1 MSSDFFRYD
10 LLTQE
15 ALRSVIRRVLDEAA
29 SAGMPGEHHFFIS
42 FNPNYS
48 GVRLSQRLREQYPNE
63 MTVVLQH
70 QFWDLVVTDIGFE
83 VGLSF
88 GGVPEKLAVPFESI
102 TGFFDPSVQFGL
114 KFELQPDSA
123 TGTLPTSQASA
134 PEALRQ
140 DEVAAARENAAAPT
154 GDAGTVD
161 DQTHAGEP
169 AIPPGAEGS
178 AKIVSLDKFRKK

>member
-48 GVRLSQRLREQYPNE
+48 GVRLSQRLRQQYPNE
-63 MTVVLQH
+63 MTIVLQH
-70 QFWDLVVTDIGFE
+70 QFWDLVVSDTGFE

-114 KFELQPDSA
+114 KFELQPDSV
-123 TGTLPTSQASA
+123 TGTLPTAQTSAS
-134 PEALRQ
+134 EALRQ
-140 DEVAAARENAAAPT
+140 DEMPGAEETGAAAADDEAAE
-154 GDAGTVD
+154 D
-161 DQTHAGEP
+161 DQAHAGEP
-169 AIPPGAEGS
+169 AIPLGVEGS
-178 AKIVSLDKFRKK
+178 AEIVSLDKFRKK

>member
-63 MTVVLQH
+63 MTIVLQH
-70 QFWDLVVTDIGFE
+70 QFWDLVVTDVGFE

-123 TGTLPTSQASA
+123 TGAIPATQAST
-134 PEALRQ
+134 PEEVPQ
-140 DEVAAARENAAAPT
+140 DEMVSVGEDAALAPT
-154 GDAGTVD
+154 AD
-161 DQTHAGEP
+161 DQSHAGEP
-169 AIPPGAEGS
+169 AIPPGVEGS
-178 AKIVSLDKFRKK
+178 AEIVSLDKFRKK